1 MMLRR
6 LSVLVVEDTPANQ
19 KVITTVL
26 DKRGHR
32 VTIAVDG
39 REAMGH
45 VARSQ
50 FDVILMDLQMP
61 VMDGYQAMRAIRALE
76 SRSNNHTPIIALTA
90 NSGEADREACIEAGM
105 DAYLTKPLDV
115 AELIS
120 VLEATAEPRRLVRA
134 DTSSVTHDDVSEETV
149 ADLTAT
155 MKRLGGD
162 ATLLKQF
169 VEVFEEDA
177 PQLLQDLR
185 SALARDDFQTAVRAA
200 HSLRGLAANFN
211 ASSVVEQASL
221 IEAMAKKHDLTG
233 AAAILQRLST
243 AVSQLSSFLKSSH
256 RS

>member
-6 LSVLVVEDTPANQ
+6 LSVLVAEDTPANQ
-19 KVITTVL
+19 KVIMTIL
-26 DKRGHR
+26 EERGHR
-32 VTIAVDG
+32 VTVAVDG
-39 REAMGH
+39 REAMEH
-45 VARSQ
+45 VATSQ

-61 VMDGYQAMRAIRALE
+61 VMDGYQAMCAIRALE

-90 NSGEADREACIEAGM
+90 HSAGPDREACLEAGM

-120 VLEATAEPRRLVRA
+120 VLEATAEQPRLVHA
-134 DTSSVTHDDVSEETV
+134 DTSSVEHDDVSEETV

-162 ATLLKQF
+162 AALLKRF

-185 SALARDDFQTAVRAA
+185 SALARDDSEAAVRAA
-200 HSLRGLAANFN
+200 HSLRGLAANFS

-221 IEAMAKKHDLTG
+221 IEALAKKHDLAG
-233 AAAILQRLST
+233 AVAILPRLSA
-243 AVSQLSSFLKSSH
+243 AVSQLSHFLKSFH